1 MRATL
6 FAVGLS
12 LAGNIAL
19 AQAQDT
25 TDDRITLTNGCV
37 YAQGAQ
43 TTDNAWSLIYTQAGT
58 TVECALTIY
67 GQTAAI
73 PAAADATPL
82 QTVTQDAPVYRDR
95 PRIVLSQNYL
105 VGVFR

>member
-12 LAGNIAL
+12 LAGNIVL

-37 YAQGAQ
+37 YAQGSQ
-43 TTDNAWSLIYTQAGT
+43 TPDNPWTLH
-58 TVECALTIY
+58 
-67 GQTAAI
+67 
-73 PAAADATPL
+73 
-82 QTVTQDAPVYRDR
+82 
-95 PRIVLSQNYL
+95 
-105 VGVFR
+105 